1 MSRAYDKTSVIKDT
15 NPFYIVNVILLLYS
29 PYAEHKFKWMSH
41 KINEN
46 PFSFFFGAGFF
57 FVIFAPRS
65 RTREEKR
72 YDALRNVEK
81 NRRSFYVLLW
91 GLLTNRCGCFIVE
104 IMLRSYLK
112 KS

>member
-1 MSRAYDKTSVIKDT
+1 MPRAYDKTSVIKDT

-46 PFSFFFGAGFF
+46 PFSFFLVRVF

-72 YDALRNVEK
+72 GMTLFEMWKKTGVVFTY
-81 NRRSFYVLLW
+81 FYE
-91 GLLTNRCGCFIVE
+91 G
-104 IMLRSYLK
+104 Y
-112 KS
+112 